1 MGDANTDWQEEIYRR
16 TDYIDNN
23 LSVRGNLLGFLPTRL
38 TIGNTFQEGLRLT
51 DYMNRNNISLNL
63 NPSFFNN
70 HLKTKL
76 SVNYTNTQR
85 RNAPGVEGGAIAM
98 DPTQAVYDPTSPF
111 DGFFEFRDGPTV
123 NDFAT
128 IATANPVAQLLQ
140 TNNRSVNRKL
150 FGNFEVDYKFHFFT

>member
-1 MGDANTDWQEEIYRR
+1 
-16 TDYIDNN
+16 
-23 LSVRGNLLGFLPTRL
+23 
-38 TIGNTFQEGLRLT
+38 
-51 DYMNRNNISLNL
+51 MNRNNISLNL

-98 DPTQAVYDPTSPF
+98 DPTQPVYDPTSPF

-150 FGNFEVDYKFHFFT
+150 FGNFEVDYKLVEILLTCVQRQIQWSGQSDV